1 MVETQQI
8 KFSWLLGG
16 SVHCAVQCANMRAT
30 CPLEET
36 KILYTRTL
44 VLLYTRTLVHT
55 LFSLVFSLL
64 IKTSHVNISFQI
76 FLLILFPIE
85 TNNGTV
91 LRENYCIF
99 QIKIL

>member
-44 VLLYTRTLVHT
+44 VHT
-55 LFSLVFSLL
+55 LFSLVFFLL
-64 IKTSHVNISFQI
+64 LKTSHVNISFQI